1 MHLSARSVNKACI
14 RQRYSSCFALFTACV
29 EKRRFFREIAATSS
43 RFFWSQPIV
52 TWVADRL
59 WNSRC
64 RLREQPMSFRTREV
78 KLARVFK
85 FVDIFGYELHTIDD
99 PQDKLPIPSNSQEI
113 SIGTSRMQVESV
125 LSDRSQIPSVF
136 YVRVRTTALDN

>member
-1 MHLSARSVNKACI
+1 
-14 RQRYSSCFALFTACV
+14 
-29 EKRRFFREIAATSS
+29 
-43 RFFWSQPIV
+43 
-52 TWVADRL
+52 
-59 WNSRC
+59 
-64 RLREQPMSFRTREV
+64 MSFRTREV

-99 PQDKLPIPSNSQEI
+99 PQDKLPIPLNSQDI

>member
-1 MHLSARSVNKACI
+1 
-14 RQRYSSCFALFTACV
+14 
-29 EKRRFFREIAATSS
+29 
-43 RFFWSQPIV
+43 
-52 TWVADRL
+52 
-59 WNSRC
+59 
-64 RLREQPMSFRTREV
+64 MSFRTREV

-125 LSDRSQIPSVF
+125 LSDRSQMPSVF